1 VDPDDDAMSENLLP
15 SRTLDAGG
23 PIAWRSLHEAVTT
36 RLRDLIV
43 EGQLPEG
50 SRIVERE
57 LCEQLGVSRTPLREA
72 FKVLAVEG
80 LVEILPNRGA
90 VVARLGPREARD
102 MLAVIARL
110 EALAGELCCAQASD
124 AEIASL
130 QALHDRMMAHYAARD
145 RLEYF
150 HLNQDIHLEI
160 VRLSRNDV
168 LAAMHARLHARMK
181 RIRFRG
187 NDIPDNWAAAVADH
201 EAFMGAIARRDGKA
215 AGAVLQRHLQDSW
228 LRLAD
233 SLGIDPNTLAP
244 IT

>member
-1 VDPDDDAMSENLLP
+1 MTDILP
-15 SRTLDAGG
+15 SRALDAGG
-23 PIAWRSLHEAVTT
+23 PIAWRSLHEAVTA

-43 EGQLPEG
+43 EGELPEG

-110 EALAGELCCAQASD
+110 EALAGELACANASE
-124 AEIASL
+124 AEIAAL
-130 QALHDRMMAHYAARD
+130 QALHDRMMAHYRARE

-150 HLNQDIHLEI
+150 HLNQDIHLAI
-160 VRLSRNDV
+160 VKLARNDV
-168 LAAMHARLHARMK
+168 LLAMHARLHTRMK

-187 NDIPDNWAAAVADH
+187 NDIAENWAAAVADH
-201 EAFMGAIARRDGKA
+201 EAIMAAIARRDGKA
-215 AGAVLQRHLQDSW
+215 AGAVLQRHLEASW

-233 SLGIDPNTLAP
+233 SLRLDPQTLIQTGDP
-244 IT
+244 E

>member
-1 VDPDDDAMSENLLP
+1 MTDVSNERP
-15 SRTLDAGG
+15 RDAGG
-23 PIAWRSLHEAVTT
+23 PIAWRSLHEAVTA

-57 LCEQLGVSRTPLREA
+57 LCGELGVSRTPLREA

-90 VVARLGPREARD
+90 VVARLGPRAARD

-110 EALAGELCCAQASD
+110 EALAGELACAQASD

-130 QALHDRMMAHYAARD
+130 QALHGRMMALYRRRE

-150 HLNQDIHLEI
+150 HLNQDIHLAI
-160 VRLSRNDV
+160 VRLARNDV
-168 LAAMHARLHARMK
+168 LQALHARLHARMK

-187 NDIPDNWAAAVADH
+187 NDIPGNWAAAVADH
-201 EAFMGAIARRDGKA
+201 EAIMAAIARRDGA
-215 AGAVLQRHLQDSW
+215 AAAALLQRHLEASW

-233 SLGIDPNTLAP
+233 SLRIDPETLAP
-244 IT
+244 TTEEIAE